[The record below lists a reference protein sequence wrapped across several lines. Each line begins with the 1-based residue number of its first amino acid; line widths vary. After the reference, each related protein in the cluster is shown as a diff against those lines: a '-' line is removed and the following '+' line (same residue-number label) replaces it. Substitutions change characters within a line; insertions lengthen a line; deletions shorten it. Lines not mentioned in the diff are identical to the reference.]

1 MNGVLFEMHASEGF
15 WLFTGPA
22 DHASYNTYGSIF
34 NFQKDMTCFPTST
47 LKYHDKF
54 PARGTVVCTL
64 HGGEKHTDKIFERE
78 EATEIETL
86 FPDENFMRKCEALGF
101 NRNNSIVHM
110 MPLLTYISEK
120 AV

>member
-1 MNGVLFEMHASEGF
+1 
-15 WLFTGPA
+15 
-22 DHASYNTYGSIF
+22 
-34 NFQKDMTCFPTST
+34 MTCFPTST
-47 LKYHDKF
+47 LKYHEKF

-64 HGGEKHTDKIFERE
+64 HGGERHTDKIFERA

-101 NRNNSIVHM
+101 NRNNAIVSM

-120 AV
+120 SI